1 MIYCLVTNSLFLK
14 FCLHFLTYY
23 NDALKI
29 IIFVKLEENEA
40 KKKWSKQQKI
50 KMLSLRMLTV

>member
-1 MIYCLVTNSLFLK
+1 MIYCLLTNSLFLK
-14 FCLHFLTYY
+14 FYLHFLTYY
-23 NDALKI
+23 NDVLKI